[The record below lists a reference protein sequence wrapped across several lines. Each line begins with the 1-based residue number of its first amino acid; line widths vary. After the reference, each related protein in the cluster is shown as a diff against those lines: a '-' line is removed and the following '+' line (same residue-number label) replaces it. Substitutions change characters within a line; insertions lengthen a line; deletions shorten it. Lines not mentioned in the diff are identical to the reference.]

1 MQRDVEKIQ
10 ELYRGFDR
18 RDVKSVLLLMAPEI
32 EVFQSEELPWGGRYQ
47 GHEGVRK
54 FLSTLM
60 EHVDSRVLIERF
72 IDSGE
77 RVVAV
82 GRTVGKTRKAQL
94 EFDVP
99 VVHVW
104 TFSEGRIVRFEPYI
118 ENDTMLAALG
128 M

>member
-10 ELYRGFDR
+10 ELYRAFAS
-18 RDVKSVLLLMAPEI
+18 RDVKSVLLLMAPEV
-32 EVFQSEELPWGGRYQ
+32 EVIQSEELPWGGHYL
-47 GHEGVRK
+47 GHDGVRK
-54 FLSTLM
+54 FLEVLA
-60 EHVDSRVLIERF
+60 EHLDTRVLIERL
-72 IDSGE
+72 IDSGD
-77 RVVAV
+77 RVVAI
-82 GRTVGKTRKAQL
+82 GRTVGKARKTQL

-128 M
+128 I

>member
-10 ELYRGFDR
+10 ELYRAQDR
-18 RDVKSVLLLMAPEI
+18 RDLKSVLMLMAPEVEI
-32 EVFQSEELPWGGRYQ
+32 IQSEELPWGGHFQ

-54 FLSTLM
+54 FLSTLT

-72 IDSGE
+72 IDAGD

-82 GRTVGKTRKAQL
+82 GRTAGKARKSQL

-104 TFSEGRIVRFEPYI
+104 TLSEGRIVRFEPYI

>member
-32 EVFQSEELPWGGRYQ
+32 EVIQSEELPWGGHYQ
-47 GHEGVRK
+47 GHEGVRQ
-54 FLSTLM
+54 FLGALA
-60 EHVDSRVLIERF
+60 EHLDSRVLVERF
-72 IDSGE
+72 IDAGD
-77 RVVAV
+77 RVVAI
-82 GRTVGKTRKAQL
+82 GRTVGKTRKTQL

-118 ENDTMLAALG
+118 ENGTILAALG
-128 M
+128 I